1 MPYFFRWKTIIVWLV
16 VLLSIVVAMPNAVSD
31 ATLDG
36 LPSWV
41 PKKQLMLG
49 LDLQGGSQITLKVER
64 EDVVRTRLEAVID
77 TIGARLRSAGIA
89 YSGLSGTG
97 QDIQLHLRNPAQLEA
112 ARTVLKPLTDPIKIG
127 GVAKD
132 AVSEVTI
139 GGSADGSMSAAISD
153 QGIADRISATADAAI
168 AVLHRRLADL
178 GSQQPKIR
186 RQGADRIV
194 VQIPGRYDPEQ
205 VKYILSQAGALS
217 FRSIDMSMTVQDAV
231 SGQPPFNS
239 EILYSADD
247 PPIGYLVRKQP
258 IISNQDIVEA
268 KSAINAQSGNPVV
281 NLRLGPDGTARF
293 AKATADTAGTTIA
306 VVLDGAVIATPLV
319 RKTIADG
326 TVQLSAEMSPEG
338 ADDLALLLRAG
349 ALPSPLTVVEERS
362 IGAGRGADS
371 IHSILVA
378 GAIGAVLVIVFML
391 GFYGFFGAVAS
402 LAVALNVVMII
413 AVLSA
418 AGLALT
424 LPGIAGIVL
433 TIGMAVDSNVL
444 IYERIREE
452 VHHGKSLGDAIQS
465 GFSRAFAAI
474 VDANI
479 TMLIAAIILLFLGT
493 GSVRGFAVTLAVGIV
508 TTLFTAFT
516 LTRVMLELWVDRRR
530 PTALPEGI
538 RTGAF
543 DGAAFRFMA
552 VRNFVFS
559 LTAILSVVSMLLF
572 GAMGINLGID
582 FAGGSVIELKARDGN
597 ADIEDIRAR
606 LDELNLGEITVKPFG
621 SPQDVVVRV
630 HSREGGENAEQTSVI
645 LVRGEL
651 EDAYEFRRVE
661 VVGPS
666 VSGDLTTAATIGV
679 LASLLAILLYIWVR
693 FEWQFAAGAIVATLH
708 DVLLT
713 IGLFVV
719 TGMEFNLTSIAALL
733 TIVGYSLN
741 DTVVVYDRVR
751 ENLKRYPRMPLPI
764 LIDTSINQTLSRTV
778 LTGATTMLALAA
790 LSIFGGEA
798 IQPFAFVML
807 FGVAI
812 GTFSSIYV
820 AGPVLILFRLR
831 HGAPGSDSEKTGGAG
846 VHPAEGAQ

>member
-1 MPYFFRWKTIIVWLV
+1 MPYFSRWKTIIVWLV
-16 VLLSIVVAMPNAVSD
+16 VLLSIVVALPNAVAE
-31 ATLDG
+31 ATLER
-36 LPSWV
+36 LPGWV

-64 EDVVRTRLEAVID
+64 EDVVKTRLEAIID
-77 TIGARLRSAGIA
+77 AIGARLRSAGIA

-97 QDIQLHLRNPAQLEA
+97 QDIQLRLRNPAQLEVA
-112 ARTVLKPLTDPIKIG
+112 QTALKALTDPAKIG
-127 GVAKD
+127 GVTKD
-132 AVSEVTI
+132 AVREVAI
-139 GGSADGSMSAAISD
+139 GGSPDGSITATISGE
-153 QGIADRISATADAAI
+153 GIDRRVSATADGAI

-178 GSQQPKIR
+178 GAQQPKIH
-186 RQGADRIV
+186 RQGADRII

-205 VKYILSQAGALS
+205 VKYILGQAGALS
-217 FRSIDMSMTVQDAV
+217 FRSIDMSMAVQDAV
-231 SGQPPFNS
+231 NGQPPFNS

-258 IISNQDIVEA
+258 IIANQDIVDA

-281 NLRLGPDGTARF
+281 NLRLGPEGAARF

-319 RKTIADG
+319 RKAITDG
-326 TVQLSAEMSPEG
+326 TIQLSAEMSPEG

-349 ALPSPLTVVEERS
+349 SLPSPLTVVEERS

-371 IHSILVA
+371 IHSILAA
-378 GAIGAVLVIVFML
+378 GAIGAVLVILFML

-402 LAVALNVVMII
+402 LAVAFNVVMIV

-418 AGLALT
+418 TGLALT

-452 VHHGKSLGDAIQS
+452 VRHGKSLREAFDF
-465 GFSRAFAAI
+465 GFARAFAAI

-479 TMLIAAIILLFLGT
+479 TTLIAAIILLFLGT
-493 GSVRGFAVTLAVGIV
+493 GSVRGFAVTLAIGIV

-516 LTRVMLELWVDRRR
+516 LTRVMLDVWLHGRR
-530 PTALPEGI
+530 PKQLPDGI
-538 RTGAF
+538 RTGVF

-552 VRNFVFS
+552 IRNYVFS
-559 LTAILSVVSMLLF
+559 LTALLSVISMLLF

-582 FAGGSVIELKARDGN
+582 FAGGSVIELKAREGT

-645 LVRGEL
+645 LIRGEL

-666 VSGDLTTAATIGV
+666 VSGDLTKAATIGV
-679 LASLLAILLYIWVR
+679 LASLLAILIYIWVR

-741 DTVVVYDRVR
+741 DTVVVYDRIR

-798 IQPFAFVML
+798 IQSFAFVML

-831 HGAPGSDSEKTGGAG
+831 HGAPGSDAEKSGGAG
-846 VHPAEGAQ
+846 MHPVKGAQ

>member
-1 MPYFFRWKTIIVWLV
+1 MPYFSRWKTIIVWLV
-16 VLLSIVVAMPNAVSD
+16 VLLSIMVALPNAVST
-31 ATLDG
+31 AALDG
-36 LPSWV
+36 LPGWV

-49 LDLQGGSQITLKVER
+49 LDLQGGSQITLKIER
-64 EDVVRTRLEAVID
+64 EDVIKARLEAVIGA
-77 TIGARLRSAGIA
+77 IGTRLRAADIG

-97 QDIQLHLRNPAQLEA
+97 QEIQLSLRDPAQADA
-112 ARTVLKPLTDPIKIG
+112 ALAALKPLAEPVNEAGLTKKAVIEVAIGTAAG
-127 GVAKD
+127 GVLNLNITN
-132 AVSEVTI
+132 E
-139 GGSADGSMSAAISD
+139 
-153 QGIADRISATADAAI
+153 GIDHQLSATIDSAI
-168 AVLHRRLADL
+168 AVLHQRLIEL
-178 GSQQPKIR
+178 GALQPKLR

-217 FRSIDMSMTVQDAV
+217 FRSIDMSMPVQDAV
-231 SGQPPFNS
+231 NGQPPANS

-247 PPIGYLVRKQP
+247 PPIGYLLRKQP
-258 IISNQDIVEA
+258 IIDNADIVDA
-268 KSAINAQSGNPVV
+268 QAAINAQSGDPVV
-281 NLRLGPDGTARF
+281 NLRLGPEGTTRF
-293 AKATADTAGTTIA
+293 AKATADNAGTTVAI
-306 VVLDGAVIATPLV
+306 VLDGAVIATPLV
-319 RKTIADG
+319 RKAITDG
-326 TVQLSAEMSPEG
+326 TIQLVADMSTEG

-349 ALPSPLTVVEERS
+349 ALPTPLTVVEERS

-371 IHSILVA
+371 IHDIMTA
-378 GAIGAVLVIVFML
+378 GAIGAVLVVLFML
-391 GFYGFFGAVAS
+391 AFYGLFGAVAS

-418 AGLALT
+418 TGLALT

-452 VHHGKSLGDAIQS
+452 VKHGRSLSDALQY

-479 TMLIAAIILLFLGT
+479 TTLIAAIILLFLGT
-493 GSVRGFAVTLAVGIV
+493 GAVRGFAVTLAIGIV

-516 LTRVMLELWVDRRR
+516 LTRVMLEVWHRRR
-530 PTALPEGI
+530 QPTELPEGI
-538 RTGAF
+538 RTGVF

-552 VRNFVFS
+552 IRNYVFS
-559 LTAILSVVSMLLF
+559 LTTLLSVLSMLLF
-572 GAMGINLGID
+572 GALGINLGID
-582 FAGGSVIELKARDGN
+582 FSGGSVIELKAREGN
-597 ADIEDIRAR
+597 ADIADIEGR
-606 LDELNLGEITVKPFG
+606 LYELNLGDITVKPFG

-630 HSREGGENAEQTSVI
+630 HSRDGGENAEQTSAI
-645 LVRGEL
+645 LIRGEL
-651 EDAYEFRRVE
+651 EDTYEFRRVE

-679 LASLLAILLYIWVR
+679 LGSLLAILVYIWFR

-751 ENLKRYPRMPLPI
+751 ENLRRYPRMPLPI

-790 LSIFGGEA
+790 LCIFGGEA
-798 IQPFAFVML
+798 VQPFAFVML
-807 FGVAI
+807 FGVAV

-820 AGPVLILFRLR
+820 AGPVLILFKLR
-831 HGAPGSDSEKTGGAG
+831 HGAEKTSGTGTPSAK
-846 VHPAEGAQ
+846 GAQ

>member
-1 MPYFFRWKTIIVWLV
+1 MPYFSQWKTIIVWLV
-16 VLLSIVVAMPNAVSD
+16 VLLSIVVALPNAASD
-31 ATLDG
+31 TTLDG
-36 LPSWV
+36 LPSWL

-64 EDVVRTRLEAVID
+64 DDVVRTRLEAVID
-77 TIGARLRSAGIA
+77 AIGARLRSADIA

-97 QDIQLHLRNPAQLEA
+97 QDIQLRLRNPAQLEA

-127 GVAKD
+127 GATKD

-139 GGSADGSMSAAISD
+139 GGSPDGSMSAAISD

-178 GSQQPKIR
+178 GAQQPKIR
-186 RQGADRIV
+186 RQGADRII

-217 FRSIDMSMTVQDAV
+217 FRSIDMSMAVQDAV
-231 SGQPPFNS
+231 NGQPPFNS

-247 PPIGYLVRKQP
+247 PPIAYLVRKQP

-306 VVLDGAVIATPLV
+306 V
-319 RKTIADG
+319 RKAIADG

-378 GAIGAVLVIVFML
+378 AVTGAVLVILFML

-452 VHHGKSLGDAIQS
+452 VRHGTSLQDAIQS

-538 RTGAF
+538 RTGVF

-751 ENLKRYPRMPLPI
+751 ENLKRFPRMPLPI

-831 HGAPGSDSEKTGGAG
+831 HGEPGSDSEKTGGAG
-846 VHPAEGAQ
+846 VHQAKGAQ